1 VETTDNPDEV
11 FDLVDED
18 DVVIGQASR
27 AVCNVSPD
35 LIHRAVL
42 SWCITQQGR
51 SSGSAV
57 A

>member
-1 VETTDNPDEV
+1 METTDNPDEV